1 MAQGASAQLRKGTYH
16 LGLVWWHQG
25 LSCCLCHCCQVSTS
39 LLQKQLPANMSGEVG
54 KQKIIQVGVGLAQPE
69 LVVAIWGVKHRWR
82 SFFSVPP
89 YYHHP
94 VTWSL
99 KQTLFKG
106 GGGGKRGWGEHFSQA
121 FYSYPW
127 LLSARTMHLGSY
139 WLKWCAEPCIF
150 PSKIKLVRL
159 KIHTHIC
166 KTRQWQGPL
175 LQND

>member
-1 MAQGASAQLRKGTYH
+1 
-16 LGLVWWHQG
+16 
-25 LSCCLCHCCQVSTS
+25 
-39 LLQKQLPANMSGEVG
+39 MSGEVG

-106 GGGGKRGWGEHFSQA
+106 GGGGKRGGENTSLKLFTA
-121 FYSYPW
+121 I
-127 LLSARTMHLGSY
+127 LGSY
-139 WLKWCAEPCIF
+139 QPEQCILA
-150 PSKIKLVRL
+150 P
-159 KIHTHIC
+159 T
-166 KTRQWQGPL
+166 G
-175 LQND
+175 